1 MIRPRK
7 IYIVDGNI
15 GSGKSTVLKNLAH
28 LGYSVVYEPLD
39 VWEEKYADA
48 SGSLFDKFYADKTK
62 WSFAMQIAVVTS
74 RLRRL
79 EKAIENNTSEIL
91 IVERSIYTDRNVFAK
106 NLKNLGHLSEIE
118 HKIFEDFFPQ
128 CVDLYSTIV
137 DKIETSHVYLN
148 TSTDVCFQRKERRN
162 RTAESSNALPPDYM
176 VDLGKL
182 HSEWLLDDEIKQ
194 CVRVVDGNLSEQEV
208 VNQFLSILQE

>member
-118 HKIFEDFFPQ
+118 HKIFEDFFSQ
-128 CVDLYSTIV
+128 CVELYSAIV
-137 DKIETSHVYLN
+137 DKIETCHVYLN
-148 TSTDVCFQRKERRN
+148 TSTDVCFQRKEQRN
-162 RTAESSNALPPDYM
+162 RTAESSDALPPDYM

-182 HSEWLLDDEIKQ
+182 HSDWLLDDEIKQ

-208 VNQFLSILQE
+208 VNQFLAILQE